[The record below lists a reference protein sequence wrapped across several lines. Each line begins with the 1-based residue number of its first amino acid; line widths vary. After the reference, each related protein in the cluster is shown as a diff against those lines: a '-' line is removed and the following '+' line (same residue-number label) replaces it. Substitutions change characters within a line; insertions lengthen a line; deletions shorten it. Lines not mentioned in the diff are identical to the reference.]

1 MPSRLTRRRFL
12 AASAAVAAAPY
23 VKAYAPGEP
32 KDKVRLAI
40 IGVGNRGAGN
50 LAGIAAENLVAIC
63 DVDPQHAV
71 KARAQFPKAE
81 YFTDYRKM
89 LDAVANKV
97 DAVVVST
104 PDHTHAH
111 PSLIAMGLGK
121 HLYCEKPLAH
131 TVEEV
136 RLVRQTAKDKK
147 LVTQM
152 GTQIHAGDNYR
163 RVVEIV
169 RSGMLGPISRV
180 QVWLSRKPDAAK
192 RVDSPVKPIKFDID
206 QWLGPVPHEFFY
218 AKHSEHNGGW
228 PHWNWRYW
236 WAFGGGTLADFG
248 CHYMDLPYWALNLGA
263 PTRVKSTGTKIPD
276 ADNDVPNTQRVDYH
290 YAASGKNPAVHMTWY
305 HGVPGPDDGQT
316 KIDGFP
322 SGVLFEGEAGQLVA
336 GYSNY
341 RFLPDSFAQVV
352 KPPRPTIAKSVG
364 HHQEWLDAIRAGG
377 GPTTC
382 NFGYSGTLAEAVLL
396 GNVAYRAGREIA
408 WDAAAGKTDSPEA
421 DKFLKWEVRKGWEL
435 K

>member
-1 MPSRLTRRRFL
+1 MPSRVSRRRFL

-23 VKAYAPGEP
+23 VKAFAPGEP
-32 KDKVRLAI
+32 KEKVRLAV
-40 IGVGNRGAGN
+40 IGVANRGSAN
-50 LAGIAAENLVAIC
+50 LKGVEAENIVALC
-63 DVDPQHAV
+63 DVDPAHAA
-71 KARAQFPKAE
+71 KARASSPTPQF
-81 YFTDYRKM
+81 FTDYRKM
-89 LDAVANKV
+89 FDAVANKV

-136 RLVRQTAKDKK
+136 RLMRQAATDRK

-169 RSGMLGPISRV
+169 QAGLLGPIRRV
-180 QVWLSRKPDAAK
+180 QVWLARKPDAAK
-192 RVDSPVKPIKFDID
+192 KVNAPVKPIKFDID

-218 AKHSEHNGGW
+218 AKHEEHGGAW
-228 PHWNWRYW
+228 PHFNWRYW

-248 CHYMDLPYWALNLGA
+248 CHYMDLPYWALDLGA
-263 PTRVKSTGTKIPD
+263 PAKVKATGTPIPGRRQHRPEHD
-276 ADNDVPNTQRVDYH
+276 ARRLP
-290 YAASGKNPAVHMTWY
+290 
-305 HGVPGPDDGQT
+305 VPGRRQAARRPHDLVSRHLRPGRRQDEAPRLRQRRAVRGGQRQAGRRLLEVPHT
-316 KIDGFP
+316 AR
-322 SGVLFEGEAGQLVA
+322 GVRAGLPAADAVDPEVGRPPPGVA
-336 GYSNY
+336 
-341 RFLPDSFAQVV
+341 
-352 KPPRPTIAKSVG
+352 
-364 HHQEWLDAIRAGG
+364 DAIKTG

-382 NFGYSGTLAEAVLL
+382 NFGYSGLLAEAVLL
-396 GNVAYRAGREIA
+396 GNVAFRGGREIA
-408 WDAAAGKTDSPEA
+408 WDAKAGKTDSPEA
-421 DKFLKWEVRKGWEL
+421 DRFLKWEVRKGWEL

>member
-23 VKAYAPGEP
+23 VKAFAPGEP
-32 KDKVRLAI
+32 KEKVRLAVV
-40 IGVGNRGAGN
+40 GVGNRGSAN
-50 LAGIAAENLVAIC
+50 LKGVEAENIVALC
-63 DVDPQHAV
+63 DVDPAHAV
-71 KARAQFPKAE
+71 KARAQFPSAQF
-81 YFTDYRKM
+81 FTDYRKM
-89 LDAVANKV
+89 FDAVANKV

-131 TVEEV
+131 SVEEV
-136 RLVRQTAKDKK
+136 RLMRQAAKDRK

-169 RSGMLGPISRV
+169 RAGLLGPVRRV
-180 QVWLSRKPDAAK
+180 QVWLARKPDAAK
-192 RVDSPVKPIKFDID
+192 KVNSPVKPINFDID

-218 AKHSEHNGGW
+218 AKHDEHNGAW

-236 WAFGGGTLADFG
+236 WPFGGGTLADFG
-248 CHYMDLPYWALNLGA
+248 CHYMDLPYWALDLGA
-263 PTRVKSTGTKIPD
+263 PAKVKAIGTPIPG
-276 ADNDVPNTQRVDYH
+276 ADNTVPNTMRVDYE
-290 YAASGKNPAVHMTWY
+290 YPAVGKQSAVHMTWY
-305 HGVPGPDDGQT
+305 HGTSGPDDGQT
-316 KIDGFP
+316 KLPGFA
-322 SGVLFEGEAGQLVA
+322 SGVLFEGDGGKLVA
-336 GYSNY
+336 DYSKY
-341 RFLPDSFAQVV
+341 RVLPEEFARDFR
-352 KPPRPTIAKSVG
+352 PPTPSIAKSVG
-364 HHQEWLDAIRAGG
+364 HHREWLDAIKTG

-382 NFGYSGTLAEAVLL
+382 DFGYSGTLAEAVLL
-396 GNVAYRAGREIA
+396 GNVAFRGGREIA
-408 WDAAAGKTDSPEA
+408 WDATAGKTDSPEV
-421 DKFLKWEVRKGWEL
+421 DRFLKWEVRKGWEL